1 MSNPKPTSSRGLDT
15 AQLCAR
21 LGGDKPLDRS
31 TLWRRI
37 QRDPDFPKPFY
48 IWNNA
53 PRFVEAEVDA
63 YIARRI
69 AERDDPA
76 CAAAQCERLQRREQ
90 RLKAARVGGAPPRGK
105 QLSKQRARKRR
116 KAISESPAGNAG
128 GPGHVGK
135 RRGQSQNDPDG

>member
-90 RLKAARVGGAPPRGK
+90 RLKAARVGGAPPSGGDAAIKNPK
-105 QLSKQRARKRR
+105 QISIDRAAPRKGGRRAKRR
-116 KAISESPAGNAG
+116 AAEAPS
-128 GPGHVGK
+128 
-135 RRGQSQNDPDG
+135 

>member
-1 MSNPKPTSSRGLDT
+1 MTDPKLRGLDT
-15 AQLCAR
+15 EQVCAK

-37 QRDPDFPKPFY
+37 QKDPDFPKPFY
-48 IWNNA
+48 LWNNA

-76 CAAAQCERLQRREQ
+76 RAAERLEHQQRRSQ
-90 RLKAARVGGAPPRGK
+90 RLTAARAGKGASKRHRQPQTKAVKAGTGADPP
-105 QLSKQRARKRR
+105 S
-116 KAISESPAGNAG
+116 S
-128 GPGHVGK
+128 
-135 RRGQSQNDPDG
+135 